1 VPGTWRRV
9 ARWLTVGAVGLAGAW
24 AALLLVGP
32 LEYPVGPFD
41 VEYLIRPGPGRTDIG
56 LPPFGRLSVDTHT
69 APLHLTATLV
79 SVDPDQGAEAIRS
92 SDIDT
97 LAAAVEREGLS
108 ALRAHALRA
117 LAITVV
123 GAASA
128 GLLVYRTRWRVALAA
143 AAAATILLGAA
154 AGLAVTTY
162 RPEAFLEP
170 TYSGSLR
177 TAARLLGPI
186 REVGSRLEEFRS
198 EIGRLAQETLAAYEG
213 LSAGPSFSPDAV
225 AVLHVSDIHS
235 SPLGM
240 DFAQQI
246 ADSFD
251 VDLVLD
257 TGDITTFGT
266 QLETGIL
273 ERISAFGVPYAFVQG
288 NHDSTAVTAIIGGEP
303 NAVILDGE
311 AATLGGLTIF
321 GAPHPLYTPDPG
333 FDLSHEEIEE
343 AVRQAGADLAEE
355 LDASAEP
362 PDVLAVHDDRM
373 AEAAAGLVP
382 LVVSGHFH
390 EASQRVVEDTL
401 FLRTGTT
408 GGGGLDTFRSE
419 VKPYPLSAEILYF
432 DGAPLGLVAIDLV
445 ELDPDTRNL
454 SVERRLASDL
464 QGVEPVPAPTP
475 TG

>member
-1 VPGTWRRV
+1 MPGTWRRV
-9 ARWLTVGAVGLAGAW
+9 ARWLTVGAVGLAGSW

-92 SDIDT
+92 SDVAT

-108 ALRAHALRA
+108 ALRAHAMRSLIIA
-117 LAITVV
+117 VV
-123 GAASA
+123 GAALA

-143 AAAATILLGAA
+143 AAAATILLGAT
-154 AGLAVTTY
+154 AGLAVSTY
-162 RPEAFLEP
+162 KPEAFLEP

-186 REVGSRLEEFRS
+186 REAGARLEEFRS

-213 LSAGPSFSPDAV
+213 LSADPSLSPDAV
-225 AVLHVSDIHS
+225 AVLHVSDIHA

-240 DFAQQI
+240 DFAQQV

-266 QLETGIL
+266 QLETAIL
-273 ERISAFGVPYAFVQG
+273 ERISAVGIPYAFVQG

-311 AATLGGLTIF
+311 ATPLSGLTIF

-343 AVRQAGADLAEE
+343 AVRQAGAELAEE
-355 LDASAEP
+355 LASGGEP
-362 PDVLAVHDDRM
+362 PDIVAVHDDRM

-390 EASQRVVEDTL
+390 EASQRVIDGTI
-401 FLRTGTT
+401 FLRTGST

-432 DGAPLGLVAIDLV
+432 DGAPLRLVAIDLV

-454 SVERRLASDL
+454 TVERRLASDL
-464 QGVEPVPAPTP
+464 QGGEPVPAPTP

>member
-1 VPGTWRRV
+1 MRRV
-9 ARWLTVGAVGLAGAW
+9 ARWLTVGTVGLAGAW

-92 SDIDT
+92 SDVDT

-143 AAAATILLGAA
+143 AAAATTLLGAA
-154 AGLAVTTY
+154 GGLAVSTY

-186 REVGSRLEEFRS
+186 REAGARLEEFRS

-213 LSAGPSFSPDAV
+213 LSADASLSPDAV
-225 AVLHVSDIHS
+225 AVLHVSDIHA

-246 ADSFD
+246 ADSFN

-273 ERISAFGVPYAFVQG
+273 ERISAFGIPYAFVQG

-303 NAVILDGE
+303 NAVILDGQ
-311 AATLGGLTIF
+311 AATLSGLTIF

-343 AVRQAGADLAEE
+343 AVRQAGAELSEE
-355 LDASAEP
+355 LATAVEP
-362 PDVLAVHDDRM
+362 PDILAVHDDRM

-390 EASQRVVEDTL
+390 DASQRVVDGTL

-419 VKPYPLSAEILYF
+419 EKPFPLSAEILYF
-432 DGAPLGLVAIDLV
+432 DGAPLGLVALDLV

-454 SVERRLASDL
+454 SVDRRLASEL

>member
-1 VPGTWRRV
+1 M
-9 ARWLTVGAVGLAGAW
+9 GAW

-41 VEYLIRPGPGRTDIG
+41 VEYLIRPGPGRTDIR

-69 APLHLTATLV
+69 APLHITATLV

-92 SDIDT
+92 SDVAT

-117 LAITVV
+117 LVIAVV

-128 GLLVYRTRWRVALAA
+128 GLLVYRTRWRIALAA
-143 AAAATILLGAA
+143 AAAATILLGAT
-154 AGLAVTTY
+154 AGLAVSTY

-186 REVGSRLEEFRS
+186 REAGARLEEFRS

-213 LSAGPSFSPDAV
+213 LSADPSLSPDAV
-225 AVLHVSDIHS
+225 AVLHVSDIHA

-240 DFAQQI
+240 DFAQQV

-266 QLETGIL
+266 QLETAIL
-273 ERISAFGVPYAFVQG
+273 ERISAFGIPYAFVQG

-311 AATLGGLTIF
+311 ATTLSGLTIF

-343 AVRQAGADLAEE
+343 AVRQVGAELAEE
-355 LDASAEP
+355 LASGGEP
-362 PDVLAVHDDRM
+362 PDIVAVHDDRM

-390 EASQRVVEDTL
+390 EASQRLIDGTI
-401 FLRTGTT
+401 FLRTGST

-432 DGAPLGLVAIDLV
+432 EGTPPALVAIDLV

-454 SVERRLASDL
+454 TVERRLASDL
-464 QGVEPVPAPTP
+464 QGGEPVPAPTP

>member
-9 ARWLTVGAVGLAGAW
+9 ARWIAVGAVGLAGAW

-32 LEYPVGPFD
+32 LGYTVGPFD

-97 LAAAVEREGLS
+97 LAATVEREGLS

-117 LAITVV
+117 LAIAMV

-128 GLLVYRTRWRVALAA
+128 GFLVYRTRWRVALAA
-143 AAAATILLGAA
+143 AAAATTLLGAST
-154 AGLAVTTY
+154 GLAVSTY

-186 REVGSRLEEFRS
+186 REAGARLEEFRS
-198 EIGRLAQETLAAYEG
+198 EVGRLAQETLAAYEG
-213 LSAGPSFSPDAV
+213 LSADPSLSPDAV
-225 AVLHVSDIHS
+225 AVLHMSDIHA

-240 DFAQQI
+240 DFAQQV

-266 QLETGIL
+266 QLEAGIL
-273 ERISAFGVPYAFVQG
+273 ERISAFGIPYAFVQG

-303 NAVILDGE
+303 NAVTLDGE
-311 AATLGGLTIF
+311 AATLSGLTIF

-343 AVRQAGADLAEE
+343 AVRQAGAELAEE
-355 LDASAEP
+355 LASGGEP

-390 EASQRVVEDTL
+390 EAGQRVIDGTI
-401 FLRTGTT
+401 FLRTGST

-432 DGAPLGLVAIDLV
+432 DGTPPALVAIDLV

-454 SVERRLASDL
+454 TVERRLASDL
-464 QGVEPVPAPTP
+464 QGGEPVPAPTP

>member
-9 ARWLTVGAVGLAGAW
+9 ARWITVGAVGIAGAW
-24 AALLLVGP
+24 VALLLVGP
-32 LEYPVGPFD
+32 LGYPVGPFD

-56 LPPFGRLSVDTHT
+56 LPPFGRLSVDTHA

-92 SDIDT
+92 SDIAT
-97 LAAAVEREGLS
+97 LTATVEREGLS

-117 LAITVV
+117 LAIAVV

-143 AAAATILLGAA
+143 TAAATTLLGAA
-154 AGLAVTTY
+154 AGLATTTY

-186 REVGSRLEEFRS
+186 REAGARLEEFRS

-213 LSAGPSFSPDAV
+213 LSADPALSPDAV
-225 AVLHVSDIHS
+225 AVLHVSDIHA

-240 DFAQQI
+240 DFAQQV
-246 ADSFD
+246 ADSFE

-266 QLETGIL
+266 QLETSIL
-273 ERISAFGVPYAFVQG
+273 ERISGFGVPYAFVQG

-303 NAVILDGE
+303 NAVILDGK
-311 AATLGGLTIF
+311 AATVSGLTIF

-343 AVRQAGADLAEE
+343 AVRQAGAELAQE
-355 LDASAEP
+355 LTAAVEVP
-362 PDVLAVHDDRM
+362 AVLAVHDDRM

-390 EASQRVVEDTL
+390 EAGQRVIDGTL

-419 VKPYPLSAEILYF
+419 VKPYPLSAQILYF
-432 DGAPLGLVAIDLV
+432 DGAPLGLVAVDLV

-454 SVERRLASDL
+454 SVERRLATDL
-464 QGVEPVPAPTP
+464 MGGEPVPAPTP